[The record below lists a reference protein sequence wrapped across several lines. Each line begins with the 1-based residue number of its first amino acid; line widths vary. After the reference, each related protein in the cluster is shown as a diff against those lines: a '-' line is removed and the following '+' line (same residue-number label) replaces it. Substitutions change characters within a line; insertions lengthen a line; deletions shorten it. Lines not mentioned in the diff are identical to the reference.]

1 MNCNKFPPYYDYV
14 AQNYLRLGIK
24 SYTTTKKLRQGN
36 IKIMKALNKT
46 DHDVEETKKQV
57 KRKMDT
63 FRRRADLD
71 N

>member
-1 MNCNKFPPYYDYV
+1 MNDSKFPPYYDYV

-24 SYTTTKKLRQGN
+24 SYTKTKERVPG
-36 IKIMKALNKT
+36 IKEALDKA
-46 DHDVEETKKQV
+46 DRDIDEAKKQV

-63 FRRRADLD
+63 FRRRTDLD

>member
-1 MNCNKFPPYYDYV
+1 MNDSKFPPYYDYV

-24 SYTTTKKLRQGN
+24 SYTKKKERVPG
-36 IKIMKALNKT
+36 IKEALDKA
-46 DHDVEETKKQV
+46 DRDIDEAKKQV

-63 FRRRADLD
+63 FRRRTDLD